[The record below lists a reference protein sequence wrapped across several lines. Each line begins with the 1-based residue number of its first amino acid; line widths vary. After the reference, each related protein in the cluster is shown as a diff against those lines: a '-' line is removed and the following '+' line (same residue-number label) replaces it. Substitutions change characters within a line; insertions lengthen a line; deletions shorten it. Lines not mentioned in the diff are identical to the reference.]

1 LNGAPLLHLE
11 LRGSPALAAVL
22 VLAHAVAAACIAA
35 VLPGPWAWALA
46 VLVLALGAAAA
57 WDRALLRA
65 GRSVRVLELSADGQA
80 ALGLADGRRL
90 EGSVAARRNVCPW
103 WVTLPVRGPAG
114 RTLLVARGMLSEGD
128 FRRLRLWALW
138 GRVPGVAGAQLAA

>member
-11 LRGSPALAAVL
+11 LRGSPALAAAL
-22 VLAHAVAAACIAA
+22 VLAHTVAAGCIAV
-35 VLPGPWAWALA
+35 VLRGPWAWPLA
-46 VLVLALGAAAA
+46 ALVLALGAAAA

-65 GRSVRVLELSADGQA
+65 RRSVRVLELSAGGRA
-80 ALGLADGRRL
+80 VLGLADGRRL
-90 EGSVAARRNVCPW
+90 EGSIAARRNVCPW
-103 WVTLPVRGPAG
+103 WVTLPVSGPAG
-114 RTLLVARGMLSEGD
+114 RTLLIVRGMLSEGD

>member
-1 LNGAPLLHLE
+1 MNGAPLLRLQ
-11 LRGSPALAAVL
+11 LRGSPALAAAL
-22 VLAHAVAAACIAA
+22 VLAHAAAAACIAA
-35 VLPGPWAWALA
+35 VLAEPWDWALA
-46 VLVLALGAAAA
+46 ILVLALGAAAA

-65 GRSVRVLELSADGQA
+65 GRSVRVLELAAGGQA

-114 RTLLVARGMLSEGD
+114 RTLLIARGMLSEDD

-138 GRVPGVAGAQLAA
+138 GRVPGAAGVLRAA

>member
-57 WDRALLRA
+57 WDRALLRS

-80 ALGLADGRRL
+80 TLGLANGRRL
-90 EGSVAARRNVCPW
+90 QGGIAARRNVCPW
-103 WVTLPVRGPAG
+103 WVILPLRGPAG
-114 RTLLVARGMLSEGD
+114 RTLLVARGMLSEDD
-128 FRRLRLWALW
+128 FRLLRLWALW

>member
-1 LNGAPLLHLE
+1 LNGAPLLRLE
-11 LRGSPALAAVL
+11 LRGSPALAAAL
-22 VLAHAVAAACIAA
+22 VLAHAAAAACIAT
-35 VLPGPWAWALA
+35 VLAGPWGWALA

-65 GRSVRVLELSADGQA
+65 GRSVRVIELSAGGQA

-90 EGSVAARRNVCPW
+90 QRGVAARRHVCRW

-114 RTLLVARGMLSEGD
+114 RTLLVARGMLAEGD

-138 GRVPGVAGAQLAA
+138 GRVPGAVAAQLSA

>member
-1 LNGAPLLHLE
+1 MNGAPLLHLE

-22 VLAHAVAAACIAA
+22 LLAHAVAAVCIAA
-35 VLPGPWAWALA
+35 VLPGSWAWALA
-46 VLVLALGAAAA
+46 VLVLALGVPAA
-57 WDRALLRA
+57 WDRALLRS

-80 ALGLADGRRL
+80 VLGLADGRRL
-90 EGSVAARRNVCPW
+90 QGGVAARRNVCPW
-103 WVTLPVRGPAG
+103 WVILPVRGPAG